1 MLGFGDKFQHNLGIA
16 TMQVYDTA
24 ECLTGQT
31 LLEMVYC
38 ECTQFDCI
46 AIHSIDD
53 VDHNDDHQK
62 VGNVYRYSVIRR
74 NYSSV
79 LHQVIS
85 QPYSVIGQL
94 GIAS

>member
-1 MLGFGDKFQHNLGIA
+1 MFYRTDSTDYGILRMHA
-16 TMQVYDTA
+16 I
-24 ECLTGQT
+24 
-31 LLEMVYC
+31 
-38 ECTQFDCI
+38 DCI

-53 VDHNDDHQK
+53 NYHDDDHQK
-62 VGNVYRYSVIRR
+62 VGDAYRYSVIRR